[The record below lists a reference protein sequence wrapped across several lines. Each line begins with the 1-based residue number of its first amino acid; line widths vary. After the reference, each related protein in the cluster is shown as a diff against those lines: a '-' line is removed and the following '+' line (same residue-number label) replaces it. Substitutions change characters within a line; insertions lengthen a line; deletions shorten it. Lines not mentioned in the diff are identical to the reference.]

1 MAKRFA
7 ITTGNWSDTST
18 WDSGAVL
25 GLPTSSDDVWANGQ
39 TININQS
46 FIVNS
51 INNSN
56 VTGLLAPMVTTNAI
70 PIMTSFTTPEGFA
83 FGSSYRA
90 GGEEPWRVFDG
101 TAGQWVSS
109 TNNIGSVGYQF
120 PTAKNIKRYAIRG
133 TSVSNNPARWTFEG
147 SNDGT
152 AYTIL
157 DTVTSSIAL
166 DASYISTLLP
176 NTSSFTFYRLNVS
189 AVTTAGQAVALR
201 EVEMTESTSSA
212 SGGSSGGAFNF
223 NTADVSASITSTIT
237 PISLIANNSITVTAT
252 TGTVTIGAPFGVFVG
267 LSSAPTQIIN
277 HSGNCNL
284 ILTGSSFTGGNGGI
298 NAFCIN
304 KSSAGTL
311 SILGSLFAGTGG
323 TAGNHALN
331 SSAGNNII
339 NGNVTGG
346 TATGQSQGT
355 FAIGQTAGTLTVNG
369 NIIGGNAANFAV
381 NNGIS
386 FSGTTLTITGSITG
400 GSGVGP
406 SAGISISSTPTIN
419 ISGSVNGAS
428 AAGISSTTANTTN
441 IVGNVNGSSAANG
454 ISYTGAAVL
463 TVRGTATA
471 GTGANAISSTSTSA
485 TNTIF
490 GNLVNTNGIMAFY
503 GPNLRIGTG
512 SLTTWRFTTS
522 TGTDRTLYTLD
533 QIGDQPST
541 SNVRQGIVYASGS
554 LTGTMTV
561 PPTGSVALG
570 VPVGN
575 TTGSA
580 ILNPTYVS
588 DEIWNQPTST
598 LLLSGSI
605 GERIKNTATVSST
618 GAQIVAL
625 TGGN

>member
-7 ITTGNWSDTST
+7 ITTGNWSDAST
-18 WDSGAVL
+18 WDNGAVL
-25 GLPTSSDDVWANGQ
+25 GIPTSSDDVWANGQ
-39 TININQS
+39 TINVNQS

-83 FGSSYRA
+83 FASSYRA
-90 GGEEPWRVFDG
+90 AGEEPWRAFDG
-101 TAGQWVSS
+101 AVGQWVSS
-109 TNNIGSVGYQF
+109 TVNIGSVGYQF

-133 TSVSNNPARWTFEG
+133 GTGANNPSRWTFEG

-189 AVTTAGQAVALR
+189 AITTAGIVVALR
-201 EVEMTESTSSA
+201 ELEMTESTSSA
-212 SGGSSGGAFNF
+212 SGGASGGAFNF

-237 PISLIANNSITVTAT
+237 PVSLVPNNSITVTAT
-252 TGTVTIGAPFGVFVG
+252 TGTVTIGAPFGVFTGVV
-267 LSSAPTQIIN
+267 TQLIN
-277 HSGNCNL
+277 HSGNCNF
-284 ILTGSSFTGGNGGI
+284 IITGSSFTAAANNANVITKTSTGTITVVGNLAGGATTGASYVLST
-298 NAFCIN
+298 NAGNTTVVGNIQG
-304 KSSAGTL
+304 ALTL
-311 SILGSLFAGTGG
+311 SNTSA
-323 TAGNHALN
+323 AL
-331 SSAGNNII
+331 
-339 NGNVTGG
+339 V
-346 TATGQSQGT
+346 
-355 FAIGQTAGTLTVNG
+355 QTAGSLTVIG
-369 NIIGGNAANFAV
+369 NIIGGIGATGAT
-381 NNGIS
+381 GIS
-386 FSGTTLTITGSITG
+386 FSGTSLTITGSVTG
-400 GSGVGP
+400 GSGTTP
-406 SAGISISSTPTIN
+406 AAGILITSTPTVN
-419 ISGSVNGAS
+419 ISGSINGAS

-441 IVGNVNGSSAANG
+441 IVGSVNGSSAANG

-463 TVRGTATA
+463 AVRGTVTA
-471 GTGANAISSTSTSA
+471 GTGANAISSTATSA

-503 GPNLRIGTG
+503 GPNLRIGSG

-522 TGTDRTLYTLD
+522 TGADRTLYTLD

-541 SNVRQGIVYASGS
+541 SNVRQGILYASGS
-554 LTGTMTV
+554 LTGTMAV
-561 PPTGSVALG
+561 PPSGSVALG
-570 VPVGN
+570 VPIGN

-580 ILNPTYVS
+580 VLNPTYVS

-598 LLLSGSI
+598 LTMNGSI